1 MTDHLKILL
10 LRAGMGTTLKQVEV
24 LQAIHGQLQSA
35 CSPHFYR

>member
-24 LQAIHGQLQSA
+24 PQAMQPA
-35 CSPHFYR
+35 

>member
-24 LQAIHGQLQSA
+24 PQAIHGQLQ
-35 CSPHFYR
+35 PV